1 MILVSACLA
10 GLNCRYDGNNKFQK
24 DIFNLVKEGKAIL
37 VCPEQL
43 GGLKTPRLPA
53 EIKHINGHKKVITL
67 DGQDVTTEYER
78 GAKEVLGLAKS
89 LNISDAI
96 FKSKSPA
103 CGCGKIYDGT
113 FSGNT
118 IIGNGITTELL
129 LANGINVTTEEEYL
143 KANKKLGV

>member
-53 EIKHINGHKKVITL
+53 EIKYINGHKKVITL
-67 DGQDVTTEYER
+67 DGQDVTTEYDR
-78 GAKEVLGLAKS
+78 GAKEVLDLAKR
-89 LNISDAI
+89 LNISDVI

-113 FSGNT
+113 FSGNI

-143 KANKKLGV
+143 TTNKKLEV